1 MREIP
6 KPTIHQLKV
15 SLTGSN
21 PLIWRRIEVPSR
33 MTLPQLHLALQ
44 IAMGWENCH
53 LHEFRIEDKIFGEPD
68 PGDDHFGR
76 VSLDERR
83 VQLSKLPASVGSSF
97 EYVYDFGDNWHH
109 EILIESIALAV
120 PRKRYPVCLAG
131 KESAP
136 PEDVGGIF
144 GYQRYLEALFDP
156 KHENHQEMLAWRG
169 RFDPAYFP
177 ITTVNKALRE
187 AFPVRARSG
196 RKSAAVALP
205 EKSDSSARF
214 AEDLDLILRT
224 AIRHGRLPP
233 QKLIRG

>member
-21 PLIWRRIEVPSR
+21 PLIWRRVEMLSQ

-53 LHEFRIEDKIFGEPD
+53 LHEFRIADKIFGEPD

-83 VQLSKLPASVGSSF
+83 VQFSKLPASVGSSF

-109 EILIESIALAV
+109 DILIESIALAV

-144 GYQRYLEALFDP
+144 GYARYLEALFNP
-156 KHENHQEMLAWRG
+156 RHENHQDMLAWRG
-169 RFDPAYFP
+169 WFDPERFSV
-177 ITTVNKALRE
+177 TRVNKALRE
-187 AFPVRARSG
+187 AFPVRARSAD
-196 RKSAAVALP
+196 KLPVVSLP
-205 EKSDSSARF
+205 ENSDSSARF

-233 QKLIRG
+233 QKMIRG